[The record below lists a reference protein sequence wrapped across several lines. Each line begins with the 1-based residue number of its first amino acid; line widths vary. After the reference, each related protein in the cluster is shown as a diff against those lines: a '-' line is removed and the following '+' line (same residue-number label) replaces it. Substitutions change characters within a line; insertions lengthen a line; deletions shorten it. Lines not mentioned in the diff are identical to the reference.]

1 MDRIGLDGSG
11 AGLGCGL
18 GQLGL
23 VLANSAAFVGSQNK
37 AVGRAKSG
45 QRARNGATGQGNK
58 GTAAFQFFILGL
70 GLGLREPR
78 LSCKAAGAGAGTR
91 LGLPR
96 LVASKTSRPEK
107 GREQKLCE
115 GEQTAGQSQG
125 SVQRKAGQERNRT
138 MQQTSC
144 GFPHRWFKFAI

>member
-1 MDRIGLDGSG
+1 MDGSG

-37 AVGRAKSG
+37 AMGRAKSG

-70 GLGLREPR
+70 GP
-78 LSCKAAGAGAGTR
+78 GASGAEAELQSGWGWTR